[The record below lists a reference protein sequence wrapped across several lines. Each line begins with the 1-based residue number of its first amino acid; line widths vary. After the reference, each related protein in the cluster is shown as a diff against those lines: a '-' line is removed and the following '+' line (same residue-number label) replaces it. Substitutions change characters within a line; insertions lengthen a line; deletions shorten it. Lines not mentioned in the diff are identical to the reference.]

1 MTPVRTGPVPAWV
14 VDGLVAGAVAGVV
27 SGLPSTVAAVRQG
40 TGVLAATRAAGTLL
54 GRPTAVRGAVAH
66 VALSLGWGVVLSGL
80 GPHRG
85 TVGGGAVRLPVD
97 AAADA
102 AAGVAAGPETDL
114 VVGALAG
121 VVAGAVIA
129 AVDLVVVGRRILA
142 IRRLPQLSQWL
153 DHLLF
158 GAVVGVVLAR
168 RSKK

>member
-1 MTPVRTGPVPAWV
+1 MTPARTGPVPAWV

-40 TGVLAATRAAGTLL
+40 TGLLTATRAAGTLL
-54 GRPTAVRGAVAH
+54 GRPTAGRGAAAH

-80 GPHRG
+80 RPHRG
-85 TVGGGAVRLPVD
+85 AVGDVADRPPVD
-97 AAADA
+97 APAD
-102 AAGVAAGPETDL
+102 VAAGRGTDL
-114 VVGALAG
+114 VAGALAG
-121 VVAGAVIA
+121 VVAGAAIA
-129 AVDLVVVGRRILA
+129 AVDLVMVGRRIPA
-142 IRRLPQLSQWL
+142 IRRLPQRSQWL